1 MSATLKKDQQGY
13 IPAHPV
19 KHMASRA
26 LLVFVSVMLMLPCT
40 TVMGAQSQSGEG
52 VWFTGLFE
60 RERFM
65 PLSELMKMEPRYVT
79 VTMVG
84 HSKGYIERC
93 TYKGTPL
100 KEAMLAAGYK
110 GSRGPD
116 DGIEDI
122 IRVIGLDGYGCVL
135 SWTEVFDQ
143 DNSMNIILAYE
154 KDGKPLDKDEGP
166 VRLVTA
172 NDNYVGRYIKNVAQI
187 DAVTGYN
194 LPMKRDSS
202 TGATGDSQTGATI
215 GSI

>member
-1 MSATLKKDQQGY
+1 M
-13 IPAHPV
+13 AHRV
-19 KHMASRA
+19 FLVLIAV
-26 LLVFVSVMLMLPCT
+26 LLLLPGIG
-40 TVMGAQSQSGEG
+40 VMGAQSQSEEG
-52 VWFTGLFE
+52 IWFTGLFE
-60 RERFM
+60 RARFM
-65 PLSELMKMEPRYVT
+65 PLSELVEMEPRYVT
-79 VTMVG
+79 VTMAG

-110 GSRGPD
+110 GTRGPD

-122 IRVIGLDGYGCVL
+122 IRVIGSDGYGCVL

-187 DAVTGYN
+187 NAVTGYQ
-194 LPMKRDSS
+194 LPVKHEAS
-202 TGATGDSQTGATI
+202 TGATNSSQTSATRA
-215 GSI
+215 GS